1 MPGCWC
7 RRRGQSDSDSR
18 KRLLEKLLVPV
29 SPPSYPITEEMTWSR
44 SVSSTV
50 LAWSTSLALGEI
62 LADLAVL
69 PSLVSLHIH
78 LESVLLFIADQ
89 YLCCYCPS
97 RISFHQLKVDARMKP
112 LAESN
117 WQFKDAI
124 VGSKNNDVSCRVQNR

>member
-1 MPGCWC
+1 
-7 RRRGQSDSDSR
+7 
-18 KRLLEKLLVPV
+18 LLEKLLVPV